1 MILTT
6 IVIFLLLTRDSTVP
20 VLRPECCRSWDRLGF
35 LGCGVLDEVIVRH
48 LDNHLHVVGL
58 APSPHSPVDVSVVRC
73 GYEVVFLSR
82 YELQASRSGSEGS
95 EGDGEVHEG
104 LRSVTDCH
112 YPRSGTSDF
121 AVVILL
127 LLHPVDH
134 MLLSI
139 IVSSL
144 HNRTN
149 QIHLVVLPGKIV
161 LINCDYQRLISVA
174 RG

>member
-1 MILTT
+1 MFKCVFGPIQISKL
-6 IVIFLLLTRDSTVP
+6 F
-20 VLRPECCRSWDRLGF
+20 G
-35 LGCGVLDEVIVRH
+35 
-48 LDNHLHVVGL
+48 
-58 APSPHSPVDVSVVRC
+58 PHWC
-73 GYEVVFLSR
+73 MLVFLSR

-104 LRSVTDCH
+104 LRSVADCH

-144 HNRTN
+144 DNRTN